1 MFFWSRTEKAWG
13 ITLRHEIGQFVK
25 VGHHELVDKNQ
36 AELPVETKHSKSR
49 HKRKKKL
56 EYRLKGFYSPSE
68 KLFKNL
74 DFDLH

>member
-1 MFFWSRTEKAWG
+1 M
-13 ITLRHEIGQFVK
+13 
-25 VGHHELVDKNQ
+25 GHHELVDKKQ

-56 EYRLKGFYSPSE
+56 EYRLKGFYSPLE

-74 DFDLH
+74 DCDLH